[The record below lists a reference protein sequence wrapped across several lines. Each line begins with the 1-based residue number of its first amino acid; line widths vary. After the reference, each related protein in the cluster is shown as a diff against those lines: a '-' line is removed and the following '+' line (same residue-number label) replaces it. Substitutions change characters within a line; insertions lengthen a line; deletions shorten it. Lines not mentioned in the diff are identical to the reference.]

1 MSIKKLKSFQKSFGA
16 KNLKKLYV
24 GRPILLITRMI
35 TDRLALY
42 SVLLPSLLYIEL
54 TTSFLIG
61 ESVQPIFEISA
72 CDVIQLQSIQ

>member
-1 MSIKKLKSFQKSFGA
+1 MSIKKLKKSFQKSFGA
-16 KNLKKLYV
+16 KNLKKTV

-35 TDRLALY
+35 TDRLGLH

-61 ESVQPIFEISA
+61 RKGTASF
-72 CDVIQLQSIQ
+72 